1 MAARRADTPP
11 PSLRLVRDD
20 ETPPAPLTSESFC
33 FGRKGVRVAMK
44 TALQF
49 VLPRAVAFL
58 ADRAPRPRPD
68 PNAPCLEPARDL
80 RLDAHRQLLLHWRTA
95 RRTVP
100 SRKRKSL
107 GNEPITRKERELS
120 RKLQIWRLPQL
131 PKTYGDC
138 MGRARPCYFFRCRY
152 NLYLDVNP
160 GSGSIV
166 LNFPGKEP
174 HELEYTCAIDAA
186 LEGAP
191 ADSDRGAGHTLER
204 LGEFLNVNLE
214 RARQTEAEALLE
226 LRAKLEDMPRDFGT
240 DEVDEFEEDGD

>member
-1 MAARRADTPP
+1 MAAERADTPP
-11 PSLRLVRDD
+11 PVLRLVRDD
-20 ETPPAPLTSESFC
+20 EVPPARPAE
-33 FGRKGVRVAMK
+33 GRQLLIPPVA
-44 TALQF
+44 
-49 VLPRAVAFL
+49 RFL
-58 ADRAPRPRPD
+58 VERAPRRRRD
-68 PNAPCLEPARDL
+68 PNAPRAQPVRDQRLEAQ
-80 RLDAHRQLLLHWRTA
+80 RQLLLRWRTV

-107 GNEPITRKERELS
+107 GNEPLTRKERILS
-120 RKLQIWRLPQL
+120 RKLQIWRLPAL

-138 MGRARPCYFFRCRY
+138 IPRARPCYFFRCRY

-186 LEGAP
+186 LEGAAP
-191 ADSDRGAGHTLER
+191 DSDRGNGHTLER

-226 LRAKLEDMPRDFGT
+226 LRAKLEDLPHDYGT
-240 DEVDEFEEDGD
+240 DEVDEFDEEG